1 MLRASEAWRVNEI
14 ATSPQ
19 KHSPEETARLAP
31 LPRSFYAPVA
41 DVVAPKLLGQL
52 LIRNTPA
59 GPCGGPIVETEAYLT
74 DDPACHAFNGETTR
88 TRVMWGPPGFSYV
101 YFIYGNHWCF
111 NVVCRPAGTAE
122 AVLIRAL
129 EPTIGLEQMQSR
141 RQVRAPR
148 DLTNGPGKLCA
159 AMGIDR
165 AFDGVDLCDVNSP
178 LFIARNPALKTF
190 LRRRGPLVTT
200 TRVGIVKAAT
210 LPLRFY
216 LAGSEFV
223 SRRERGAKLPAL

>member
-1 MLRASEAWRVNEI
+1 VDTP
-14 ATSPQ
+14 ATSAQ
-19 KHSPEETARLAP
+19 KRKSELPRRLRP
-31 LPRSFYAPVA
+31 LPRKFYEPSAE
-41 DVVAPKLLGQL
+41 VVAPRLLGQL

-59 GPCGGPIVETEAYLT
+59 GPSGGPIVEVEAYLT
-74 DDPACHAFNGETTR
+74 DDPACHAFNGETAR
-88 TRVMWGPPGFSYV
+88 NRVMWGPPGHGYV

-129 EPTIGLEQMQSR
+129 EPAIGLEQMQNR
-141 RQVRAPR
+141 RQVSVAHE
-148 DLTNGPGKLCA
+148 LTNGPGKLCA

-165 AFDGVDLCDVNSP
+165 TFNGVDLCDENSP
-178 LFIARNPALKTF
+178 LFVARNPALKSF
-190 LRRRGPLVTT
+190 LRQRGPLVTT

-216 LAGSEFV
+216 LGGSLFI
-223 SRRERGAKLPAL
+223 SRRERGEKAPTL